1 MGTGR
6 SRKGLDQELESAD
19 PLLSLAVSTIAAG
32 SGERRQCL
40 ILTKL
45 DLVEMGID
53 ASNLAGRVSEGQ
65 AIQ

>member
-19 PLLSLAVSTIAAG
+19 PLLSLAVRTITAG

-40 ILTKL
+40 ILTEL